1 MKNIVL
7 FIFSGLLALIGCS
20 PTVNVKHE
28 VEPIYITID
37 INIKVQ
43 KELEDFF
50 DFEDEKVDEKKNK
63 ENQQ

>member
-1 MKNIVL
+1 MKKYFL
-7 FIFSGLLALIGCS
+7 FICGLLVVFGCS

-28 VEPIYITID
+28 GEPIYITID

-43 KELEDFF
+43 KELDDFF
-50 DFEDEKVDEKKNK
+50 DFEDEKVDEKKKK